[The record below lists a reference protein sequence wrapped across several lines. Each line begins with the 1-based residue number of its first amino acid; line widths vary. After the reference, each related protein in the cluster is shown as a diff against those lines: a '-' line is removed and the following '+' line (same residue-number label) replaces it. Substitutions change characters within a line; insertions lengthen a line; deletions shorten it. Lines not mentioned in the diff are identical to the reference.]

1 MQHYFHYAGLRE
13 NGLTIEGW
21 LMAETRDE
29 AVQKLIERQIQ
40 PLYVR
45 QGPGQIPLR
54 VPGEELLASLREL
67 ASLRGSGMP
76 LDQAIAAVT
85 DTTEHKELKRAWA
98 MVGQAVRSGQSLSEA
113 FASAPQAFPRYAVPM
128 VRLGEANGELRSV
141 LAAIADRLEEEM
153 TLQNEVKTALTY
165 PFFLVIVSLGVLL
178 FLFLVVIPKFGEM
191 VAEVGN
197 DSSSTL
203 HLLVSIANYAR
214 DYFWLWGS
222 AVLAAS
228 AYLVISYKKG
238 LLQVHIWRLVQ
249 RIPGLPGLIDA
260 WEIVQFCGSMR
271 RLLPQGVAILE
282 ALQLS
287 AETLARE
294 DVRKR
299 LQLAVGAMRR
309 GDTLAAALSQQKVF
323 TPLVLQMIAVGE
335 VSASL
340 PDSMAEISKLYERR
354 LREGIRRILA
364 LLEPA
369 VIVTLG
375 LMVGGIMVL
384 LMSGIMSMDDLPM

>member
-1 MQHYFHYAGLRE
+1 MHYFHYAGMRD

-21 LMAETRDE
+21 LMAASRDE
-29 AVQKLIERQIQ
+29 AIAKLLERKIQ

-67 ASLRGSGMP
+67 SSLRGSGMP
-76 LDQAIAAVT
+76 LDQALTAVT
-85 DTTEHKELKRAWA
+85 DTAEHKELKRAWA
-98 MVGQAVRSGQSLSEA
+98 LVGQAVRSGQSLSEA

-141 LAAIADRLEEEM
+141 LSAIADRLEEEM

-165 PFFLVIVSLGVLL
+165 PFFLVVVSLAVLM

-191 VAEVGN
+191 IADVG
-197 DSSSTL
+197 DGSTSTL
-203 HLLVSIANYAR
+203 ATLVNIANYAR
-214 DYFWLWGS
+214 EYFWLWGGAS
-222 AVLAAS
+222 VAAII
-228 AYLVISYKKG
+228 YLVHQYKQG
-238 LLQVHIWRLVQ
+238 LLQERLWRLLLRV
-249 RIPGLPGLIDA
+249 PGMPGLIDA

-271 RLLPQGVAILE
+271 RLLPQGVGILE

-287 AETLARE
+287 SETLARE
-294 DVRKR
+294 EVRKR
-299 LQLAVGAMRR
+299 LAFAVGAMRR
-309 GDTLAAALSQQKVF
+309 GETLAAALNQQKVF

-335 VSASL
+335 LSASL
-340 PDSMAEISKLYERR
+340 PESMAEVSKLYERR